1 MKLNKSWII
10 AGKDFKIFR
19 KKKRILY
26 ALIILPLLLSV
37 GLPLFLISTLE
48 SADPGEVAIILNAF
62 SFFYIILAY
71 ILPNSLAAYSIL
83 GEKIEHS
90 LEPLLATPLTDGEL
104 LLGKMIASF
113 LPCVAMIYLGS
124 VIFMALSDVTTGTL
138 YFPNWTMAFILIIAV
153 PLASILSIQLNIIIS
168 SRVNDVRTANQLGLL
183 LFIPFIAVYILLTT
197 NMVSLNILN
206 LLIVSIVLLI
216 IDVVLFYINKA
227 TFNRDKI
234 LTKWK

>member
-206 LLIVSIVLLI
+206 LLIVSAVLLI
-216 IDVVLFYINKA
+216 IDVVLFYVNKA

>member
-48 SADPGEVAIILNAF
+48 SADPIEVAIILNAF

-113 LPCVAMIYLGS
+113 
-124 VIFMALSDVTTGTL
+124 TL
-138 YFPNWTMAFILIIAV
+138 LWP
-153 PLASILSIQLNIIIS
+153 
-168 SRVNDVRTANQLGLL
+168 
-183 LFIPFIAVYILLTT
+183 
-197 NMVSLNILN
+197 
-206 LLIVSIVLLI
+206 
-216 IDVVLFYINKA
+216 
-227 TFNRDKI
+227 
-234 LTKWK
+234 

>member
-206 LLIVSIVLLI
+206 LLIVSAVLLI

>member
-1 MKLNKSWII
+1 
-10 AGKDFKIFR
+10 
-19 KKKRILY
+19 
-26 ALIILPLLLSV
+26 
-37 GLPLFLISTLE
+37 
-48 SADPGEVAIILNAF
+48 
-62 SFFYIILAY
+62 
-71 ILPNSLAAYSIL
+71 
-83 GEKIEHS
+83 
-90 LEPLLATPLTDGEL
+90 
-104 LLGKMIASF
+104 MIASF

-216 IDVVLFYINKA
+216 IDVVLFYVNKA